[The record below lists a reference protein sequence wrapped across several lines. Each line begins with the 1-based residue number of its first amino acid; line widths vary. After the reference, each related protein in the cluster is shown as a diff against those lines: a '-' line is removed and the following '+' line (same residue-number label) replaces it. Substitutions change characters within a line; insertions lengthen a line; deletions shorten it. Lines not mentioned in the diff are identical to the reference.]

1 MIRNLIKI
9 SILILLIFSCAN
21 RGNPSGGEID
31 EDPPKIVKLF
41 PKNFSTNFNS
51 ESIEIVFDEFV
62 KIRNLD
68 NELIISPPINPI
80 PQISPVGFASKLL
93 TITKIDSLLENTTY
107 SFSFGESI
115 QDNNEANKLND
126 FRYVFSTGEFI
137 DSLYIKGSISDAY
150 NREISENINV
160 LLYEIDTVFSDSI
173 IYKSKPKYAAKVI
186 DSTSSFKLQNL
197 KSGNYLVI
205 ALEEEN
211 KDYIFQ
217 PSSDKIGFYGSYLK
231 LPNDSVINLKV
242 FKEEVINKIS
252 RPRQNSLNSFII
264 GNEGN
269 ESLKIKLLETK
280 QNKIIT
286 RTAKDIKSDS
296 LIYWFKTDNE
306 IDSLKLAISN
316 EFVSDT
322 FALKIFKKKK
332 DSLVI
337 KPSSSN
343 VIKFYENFSL
353 LINTPVNSIDKNKIR
368 ILDKDS
374 SGVEYTLR
382 LDSINNKIDFIFE
395 KVQNENYILNFL
407 PGSIEDIFENKND
420 SLSFKLKTKTFD
432 DYGNLFLKI
441 KGKKSVKIV
450 QLVSSD
456 EKIKYE
462 KILDFENELSFENI
476 EPGKYYI
483 RIIFDKNNN
492 GKFDTGNFLNRVMPE
507 NVIYFP
513 DLVDIRAGWDLVQ
526 EFILEE

>member
-1 MIRNLIKI
+1 
-9 SILILLIFSCAN
+9 
-21 RGNPSGGEID
+21 
-31 EDPPKIVKLF
+31 
-41 PKNFSTNFNS
+41 
-51 ESIEIVFDEFV
+51 
-62 KIRNLD
+62 
-68 NELIISPPINPI
+68 
-80 PQISPVGFASKLL
+80 
-93 TITKIDSLLENTTY
+93 
-107 SFSFGESI
+107 
-115 QDNNEANKLND
+115 
-126 FRYVFSTGEFI
+126 
-137 DSLYIKGSISDAY
+137 
-150 NREISENINV
+150 
-160 LLYEIDTVFSDSI
+160 
-173 IYKSKPKYAAKVI
+173 
-186 DSTSSFKLQNL
+186 
-197 KSGNYLVI
+197 
-205 ALEEEN
+205 
-211 KDYIFQ
+211 
-217 PSSDKIGFYGSYLK
+217 
-231 LPNDSVINLKV
+231 
-242 FKEEVINKIS
+242 
-252 RPRQNSLNSFII
+252 
-264 GNEGN
+264 
-269 ESLKIKLLETK
+269 
-280 QNKIIT
+280 
-286 RTAKDIKSDS
+286 
-296 LIYWFKTDNE
+296 
-306 IDSLKLAISN
+306 
-316 EFVSDT
+316 
-322 FALKIFKKKK
+322 
-332 DSLVI
+332 LVI

-441 KGKKSVKIV
+441 EGKKSVKIV

-513 DLVDIRAGWDLVQ
+513 DLIDIRAGWDLVQ